1 MLEAFLNLN
10 LFLQICVCFGILFYI
25 YAISYMISKGF
36 WVARY
41 EEEIKFLQS
50 LPTKEEMQELETL
63 MESKE
68 ESNVRS

>member
-1 MLEAFLNLN
+1 
-10 LFLQICVCFGILFYI
+10 
-25 YAISYMISKGF
+25 MISKGF